1 MSLRMMPVPVPTMLL
16 RSSPRPHPT
25 AVHCR
30 RVAGIAVLALALGG
44 CANPFKPY
52 RFEIQ
57 QGNFVSSEMVGQL
70 KTGMTRDQV
79 RYTLGSPMVTPL
91 FRADQW
97 HYVFYQR
104 KTSGDM
110 VERRLTLY
118 FQDGQLARWE
128 GDAMPSERPQP
139 DAETASG
146 AKAS

>member
-1 MSLRMMPVPVPTMLL
+1 MRAAGV
-16 RSSPRPHPT
+16 
-25 AVHCR
+25 
-30 RVAGIAVLALALGG
+30 VALALALGG

-57 QGNFVSSEMVGQL
+57 QGNFVSSEMTALL

-104 KTSGDM
+104 KTSGDI

-118 FQDGQLARWE
+118 FKDGQLARWE

-139 DAETASG
+139 GAEPA
-146 AKAS
+146 AEPKAS